1 MALEQNITLDD
12 HWFKGADQQFRFT
25 IVDSSGNAQTMT
37 GWALEW
43 VLRRLSPSSSTA
55 VLTKNTSGGTI
66 VISSGSGTDD
76 RATVTVTDDDTL
88 NIPAGTY
95 HYAIRRTDAGNEQVL
110 AFGTAEL
117 QAVATR

>member
-1 MALEQNITLDD
+1 MSLESNITVDD

-25 IVDSSGNAQTMT
+25 IVDSAGNAQTMT

-43 VLRRLSPSSSTA
+43 VVRRLSPATATA

-88 NIPAGTY
+88 NLPAGTY
-95 HYAIRRTDAGNEQVL
+95 YHALRRTDAGNEQVL

-117 QAVATR
+117 QTAATR